1 MANKPILLITR
12 DMPPLVE
19 ARAIENYTA
28 RLNREDK
35 IYDADGLIAA
45 AEGVDALLTCGTE
58 PLPRETFEC
67 LPKSVKIVACFTA
80 GYDHV
85 DLAAAEARN
94 IVVTNAPD
102 ALTDAVADITLLL
115 LLGAARRAGEGEA
128 IMRSGGWIDKH
139 LLAMTGSEISGKRL
153 GILGMG
159 RIGRAAATRARAFG
173 MEIHYHNRSRL
184 AADWEGGAI
193 WHKNA
198 ESLLGCSDFLSL
210 HCPSNAESRN
220 FLDERRIGL
229 LPQGAIVIN
238 TARGDVVDDTAL
250 IAALESGRVQAAGL
264 DVYRGEPHNIDP
276 GYARLANTF
285 LLPHI
290 GSATLVA
297 RSGMGLQAL
306 DNLDAYFAGKLPPN
320 RLV

>member
-1 MANKPILLITR
+1 MAKKPILLITR

-35 IYDADGLIAA
+35 IYDAEGLIAA

-58 PLPRETFEC
+58 PLPRETFES

-264 DVYRGEPHNIDP
+264 DVYRGEPHNIHP

-306 DNLDAYFAGKLPPN
+306 DNLDAYFAGKQPPN